1 MTTQYAIVFGL
12 EGFANYANKKEA
24 RKRAKDLEEET
35 GYNFHVLELQT
46 P

>member
-1 MTTQYAIVFGL
+1 MTEQYIIVFGL
-12 EGFANYANKKEA
+12 AGFATYASKKEA

-46 P
+46 A